1 MRAELLIRTWCPLL
15 VALGLSLHAS
25 SAAALE
31 LRLGLK
37 GGLTLSGLIS
47 ADPSDIDL
55 APWHDS
61 AVGAGFGGGLYT
73 ELHFNRLIALELDV
87 LIEGNRLFFES
98 YSANTAASY
107 LEQAVV
113 YEQLRLP
120 LLFKLVAHLGKH
132 VEFTGG
138 LGPEFLFGLGATPHS
153 LLYPLARSNVLYGAD
168 EQFGLAL
175 SAAFGLAFT
184 TKYLHIPLEMR
195 FGYNMLGAYSYR
207 DRVEQY
213 GNQIFVL
220 NAVENFQF
228 GFMIG
233 FGFRIPPE
241 TPPKPP
247 KPVLKTPEIDDPFY
261 YPEPPEGAPPRVR
274 RPW

>member
-1 MRAELLIRTWCPLL
+1 M
-15 VALGLSLHAS
+15 GLSLHAS
-25 SAAALE
+25 SASAIE

-37 GGLTLSGLIS
+37 GGLTLSGMIGVEP
-47 ADPSDIDL
+47 ADVDL

-61 AVGAGFGGGLYT
+61 AIGAGFGGGLYS

-87 LIEGNRLFFES
+87 LVEGNRMFYDT
-98 YSANTAASY
+98 YSADASASY

-120 LLFKLVAHLGKH
+120 LLFKLTAHLGKH
-132 VEFTGG
+132 VEFTGA
-138 LGPEFLFGLGATPHS
+138 LGPEFLIGLGATPHS
-153 LLYPLARSNVLYGAD
+153 ALYPPARTSDYYGAD

-175 SAAFGLAFT
+175 STAFGLGIT
-184 TKYLHIPLEMR
+184 TKYLHIPIELR

-207 DRVEQY
+207 DRVQRI
-213 GNQIFVL
+213 GDQIFVL
-220 NAVENFQF
+220 QAVENFQF
-228 GFMIG
+228 GIMVG

-241 TPPKPP
+241 EPPKPP
-247 KPVLKTPEIDDPFY
+247 KPVVKPPEIDDPFY
-261 YPEPPEGAPPRVR
+261 YPEPPEGSPPRVR

>member
-1 MRAELLIRTWCPLL
+1 MRADLLIRTWCPLF
-15 VALGLSLHAS
+15 VALGVSLHAS
-25 SAAALE
+25 SASALE

-37 GGLTLSGLIS
+37 GGLTLSGMIGAEP
-47 ADPSDIDL
+47 ADTDL

-61 AVGAGFGGGLYT
+61 AIGAGFGGGLYT
-73 ELHFNRLIALELDV
+73 ELHFNRLIALELDMLV
-87 LIEGNRLFFES
+87 EGNRMFYET
-98 YSANTAASY
+98 YSANAAASY

-120 LLFKLVAHLGKH
+120 LLFKLTAHLGKH
-132 VEFTGG
+132 VEFTGA

-153 LLYPLARSNVLYGAD
+153 ALYPPARSNVYYGAD

-175 SAAFGLAFT
+175 SAAFGLGFT
-184 TKYLHIPLEMR
+184 TKYLHIPLELR

-207 DRVEQY
+207 DRVKQY
-213 GNQIFVL
+213 GDQIYVL
-220 NAVENFQF
+220 QAVENFQF
-228 GFMIG
+228 GVMVG

-241 TPPKPP
+241 EPPKPP
-247 KPVLKTPEIDDPFY
+247 KPVVKPPEIDDPFY
-261 YPEPPEGAPPRVR
+261 YPEPPEGSPPRVR

>member
-1 MRAELLIRTWCPLL
+1 MRAEPSIRTWCAFLI
-15 VALGLSLHAS
+15 VVGLSWQT
-25 SAAALE
+25 SAASALE

-37 GGLTLSGLIS
+37 GGLTLSGMIS
-47 ADPSDIDL
+47 VEPESMEL

-61 AVGAGFGGGLYT
+61 AIGAGFGGGLYT

-87 LIEGNRLFFES
+87 LIEGNRMFYEA
-98 YSANTAASY
+98 YAGVSY

-138 LGPEFLFGLGATPHS
+138 LGPEFLFGLGATPHTA
-153 LLYPLARSNVLYGAD
+153 LYPPGRIANYYGAD
-168 EQFGLAL
+168 EQFGIAM
-175 SAAFGLAFT
+175 SAAFGLGFT
-184 TKYLHIPLEMR
+184 TKYFHIPFELR

-207 DRVEQY
+207 DRVRQY
-213 GNQIFVL
+213 GEQIYVL
-220 NAVENFQF
+220 QAAENFQF
-228 GFMIG
+228 AVMIG

-241 TPPKPP
+241 EPPKPP
-247 KPVLKTPEIDDPFY
+247 KPVVKPVEIDDPFY
-261 YPEPPEGAPPRVR
+261 YPEPPEGQPPRVR